1 MKRETIIENIKVRS
15 GKDLLEFTD
24 KSKNRI
30 YFTINKT
37 ILTQIAKY
45 LFNEEKAR
53 FSTASGVDTRKAV
66 EILYHFS
73 IDEIGLIVTLRVI
86 LDKLDIDKDS
96 LKAGFQKGLEI
107 DSLTPLMKCAE
118 WIEME
123 MHEMLGVNFK
133 GHPNLKHLLL
143 KDDWPEGNYPLRRDN
158 I

>member
-1 MKRETIIENIKVRS
+1 MKRESIIENIKVRS
-15 GKDLLEFTD
+15 GKDLLEVIH
-24 KSKNRI
+24 KSKNRA
-30 YFTINKT
+30 YFTINKN
-37 ILTQIAKY
+37 ILPQIARY

-73 IDEIGLIVTLRVI
+73 IDEAGFIVTLRVI
-86 LDKLDIDKDS
+86 LDKS
-96 LKAGFQKGLEI
+96 NLEI
-107 DSLTPLMKCAE
+107 ESLTPLMKCAE

-158 I
+158 GA

>member
-15 GKDLLEFTD
+15 GEGLIEFTD

-30 YFTINKT
+30 YFTINKA
-37 ILTQIAKY
+37 ILTQIVKY
-45 LFNEEKAR
+45 LFNDVKAR

-73 IDEIGLIVTLRVI
+73 VDEIGLIVTLRVI
-86 LDKLDIDKDS
+86 LDKSD
-96 LKAGFQKGLEI
+96 LEI
-107 DSLTPLMKCAE
+107 DSLTPIMKCAE

-143 KDDWPEGNYPLRRDN
+143 KDDWPKGNYPLRRD
-158 I
+158 

>member
-15 GKDLLEFTD
+15 GKDLVEFTD

-37 ILTQIAKY
+37 ILAQIVKY
-45 LFNEEKAR
+45 LFNDVKAR

-73 IDEIGLIVTLRVI
+73 ADEIGLIVTLRVI
-86 LDKLDIDKDS
+86 LDKS
-96 LKAGFQKGLEI
+96 NLEI
-107 DSLTPLMKCAE
+107 DSLTHVMKCAE

-123 MHEMLGVNFK
+123 IHEMLGVNFK
-133 GHPNLKHLLL
+133 GHPNLKHFLL
-143 KDDWPEGNYPLRRDN
+143 KDDWPEGNYPLRRD
-158 I
+158 